1 MIKID
6 RIALAQ
12 SNIAGGAVKQGT
24 GTGPYSPNT
33 PAAPTQT
40 GTASSVIIVN
50 GQTVISQSVT
60 F

>member
-12 SNIAGGAVKQGT
+12 SNIAGGAVKQDT
-24 GTGPYSPNT
+24 GSCSPST
-33 PAAPTQT
+33 PASPTQT